1 MDIFKR
7 GPSLLN
13 VSFVSGSCLSI
24 LDNRF
29 CVDSSLYEDV
39 KQRVEQVYPNLF
51 AGHHYSPA
59 ELVGYS
65 YWAGLTEQDRNV
77 CVLILKDFA
86 LLDSS
91 LISDWTTADGTRLA
105 FFVNYVESIHERE
118 SADVS
123 SDEQE

>member
-13 VSFVSGSCLSI
+13 VSFASGSSLSI

-51 AGHHYSPA
+51 AGHDYSPA

-77 CVLILKDFA
+77 CILILKDFA
-86 LLDSS
+86 LLDSP
-91 LISDWTTADGTRLA
+91 LISDWTTPDGTRLA

>member
-1 MDIFKR
+1 MDSFKR
-7 GPSLLN
+7 GPSVLN
-13 VSFVSGSCLSI
+13 VSFVSENFLSI
-24 LDNRF
+24 LNNRF

-39 KQRVEQVYPNLF
+39 SQRFEQMYPNLF
-51 AGHHYSPA
+51 AGHDYTPA

-65 YWAGLTEQDRNV
+65 YWAGLSDQDRNV

-86 LLDSS
+86 LLDSP
-91 LISDWTTADGTRLA
+91 LISDWTTRDGTRSA

-118 SADVS
+118 SVDVS